1 MSLFN
6 PTKTCVFSAVKARLT
21 KNGEPLRNVTVIR
34 RWEWKAAHEDS
45 ATTDTNG
52 NLKFPAVYE
61 SSLTRLT
68 PMELVIAQS
77 LHAKVD
83 GEEFMFWV
91 NTKFDP
97 KENAEFK
104 GRPTVL
110 TCDLSK
116 EMKTTREFGSIMY
129 TLCTWE

>member
-1 MSLFN
+1 LCFLRRESQIDKEWGAA
-6 PTKTCVFSAVKARLT
+6 PKRHGHSALGMEGRAR
-21 KNGEPLRNVTVIR
+21 RFR
-34 RWEWKAAHEDS
+34 DY
-45 ATTDTNG
+45 G